1 MQYAIEILK
10 LQSQDVKSITTD
22 CPVWPYLVFFTKKS
36 IEGLTKIEGLAE
48 PEKKVII
55 NGYLRNL
62 STRITNTAANVLT
75 VEKDILNSTIKPHK
89 LNTVEYYNLVRNNS
103 NYLLNIL
110 EAYPELDRV
119 LQQVSENFVD
129 QTRLLATRLSEDR
142 AFLEALIGEQSSY
155 PISECN
161 PSEGE
166 THNGSLTVCSLTFS
180 NGSKVIYKPRNLTIE
195 HNASMLLKRLSEDAG
210 TSYAEWEIPS
220 YIVNQDH
227 GWAQFVPHTPASN
240 ILDVHTYYKRAGFLL
255 GFCTAFTAS
264 DITSDNIICNGSNPT
279 PIDLETMF
287 YCVLDIK
294 TIPKEVRWNCAQ
306 TSILPNWT
314 WKGTDGIGVDLSALG
329 GLREQYVSLNLYQ
342 YIEDDSGDGT
352 FGTDG
357 VKIFPAENV
366 LYIDGEVVSPWLYEQ
381 EIREGFNKFFSVLEK
396 NKLFVVQKIQSFKG
410 LPSRYVPRPTATY
423 HYALQCSLHA
433 SLMRST
439 NEREAFLAK
448 ILDNDNAPA
457 KGFLPAEVKALL
469 NLDIPYAKSQVGSLD
484 FFEPHYSGE
493 GHLDPN
499 TYLDGLSNSVDYIE
513 NFSESRRN
521 FELAQINNTL
531 TAMKF
536 MYDHDKKL
544 TTHNFREVDAINLNS
559 LSLPDVIES
568 IRRSQHENIKFLTT
582 KISTELSN
590 NGLWYGFHASPGG
603 YIEYSEL
610 GEDLYYGLSGII
622 YGLVTIHHMTP
633 IPTDGLLPLL
643 NETYRRVV
651 AKLDNQ
657 GSHLG

>member
-1 MQYAIEILK
+1 MQQI
-10 LQSQDVKSITTD
+10 
-22 CPVWPYLVFFTKKS
+22 
-36 IEGLTKIEGLAE
+36 
-48 PEKKVII
+48 
-55 NGYLRNL
+55 
-62 STRITNTAANVLT
+62 
-75 VEKDILNSTIKPHK
+75 
-89 LNTVEYYNLVRNNS
+89 
-103 NYLLNIL
+103 
-110 EAYPELDRV
+110 
-119 LQQVSENFVD
+119 
-129 QTRLLATRLSEDR
+129 
-142 AFLEALIGEQSSY
+142 
-155 PISECN
+155 
-161 PSEGE
+161 
-166 THNGSLTVCSLTFS
+166 
-180 NGSKVIYKPRNLTIE
+180 
-195 HNASMLLKRLSEDAG
+195 
-210 TSYAEWEIPS
+210 
-220 YIVNQDH
+220 
-227 GWAQFVPHTPASN
+227 
-240 ILDVHTYYKRAGFLL
+240 
-255 GFCTAFTAS
+255 
-264 DITSDNIICNGSNPT
+264 
-279 PIDLETMF
+279 
-287 YCVLDIK
+287 
-294 TIPKEVRWNCAQ
+294 
-306 TSILPNWT
+306 
-314 WKGTDGIGVDLSALG
+314 
-329 GLREQYVSLNLYQ
+329 
-342 YIEDDSGDGT
+342 
-352 FGTDG
+352 
-357 VKIFPAENV
+357 
-366 LYIDGEVVSPWLYEQ
+366 
-381 EIREGFNKFFSVLEK
+381 FSVLEK

-657 GSHLG
+657 GSHLGGSHFGISSSILPLAICLKYFDDSRHMNC